1 MFARNLPSGE
11 AALALSAG
19 VCHKRGVRRLRDFA
33 GIVAMLSDREI
44 DEMQAAIDAR
54 RQARAGRPD
63 ELPEARTPRHVPKA
77 EESGSG
83 PRREAAL

>member
-1 MFARNLPSGE
+1 
-11 AALALSAG
+11 
-19 VCHKRGVRRLRDFA
+19 VRRLRNFA